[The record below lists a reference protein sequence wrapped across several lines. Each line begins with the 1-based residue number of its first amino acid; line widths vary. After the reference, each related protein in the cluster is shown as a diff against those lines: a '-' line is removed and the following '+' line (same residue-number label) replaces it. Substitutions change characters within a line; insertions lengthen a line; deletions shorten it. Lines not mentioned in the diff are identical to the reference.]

1 MKRKEFLPIVDLNS
15 DNNLDLNEF
24 KTWQNK
30 SGKEHL
36 YVEEKEFLFIPCDSD
51 KDFLLNKTEVITC
64 CDKFMKSHLTDF
76 GDELGSPYHV
86 KDEL

>member
-15 DNNLDLNEF
+15 DNKLDLKEF

-30 SGKEHL
+30 SEKGHL
-36 YVEEKEFLFIPCDSD
+36 YVEEKEFVFIPCDSD
-51 KDFLLNKTEVITC
+51 KDFLLNKTEVIAC

-76 GDELGSPYHV
+76 GDELDSPYHV